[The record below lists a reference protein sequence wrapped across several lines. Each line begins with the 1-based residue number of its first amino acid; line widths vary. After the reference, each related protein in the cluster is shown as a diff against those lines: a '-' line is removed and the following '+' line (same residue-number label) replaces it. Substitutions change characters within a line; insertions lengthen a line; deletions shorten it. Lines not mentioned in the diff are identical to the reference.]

1 MAKILIGTVTSDKP
15 DKTVV
20 VKVSTRKTNR
30 LYKKQYTSTKK
41 IMAHDENND
50 AHIGDKVSLI
60 ETRPISSRKRFK
72 IDRVIER
79 APIRHV
85 EPSPEEQTV

>member
-1 MAKILIGTVTSDKP
+1 MAKIITGIVASDKA

-41 IMAHDENND
+41 IMAHDENNE
-50 AHIGDKVSLI
+50 ARIGDKVSLI

-72 IDRVIER
+72 IEKVIER

-85 EPSPEEQTV
+85 EPAPEEQAV